1 MFRYTLY
8 VYLHVPWHTFGSP
21 VPTPPRVYLEWL
33 PALVVLPEPQ
43 VSSTQA
49 YNYFYELLI
58 MTCNHDIAYLVRAQH
73 TPTCCRHEVVLV
85 KREIQITICLLQ
97 TVLPHVKR

>member
-49 YNYFYELLI
+49 L
-58 MTCNHDIAYLVRAQH
+58 
-73 TPTCCRHEVVLV
+73 
-85 KREIQITICLLQ
+85 
-97 TVLPHVKR
+97 